1 MIPRRVKYVTPHHY
15 SQIFLKICYL
25 CKKGM
30 KELLP
35 SNVKLRLQCEA
46 CKTKD
51 RQKLGYFLVTKE
63 KLMSWISLVICFL
76 FPQGPHHQSSCQ
88 VNLGP
93 FLWQWISGFSKIMAV
108 YMFAFMVV
116 ENGMT
121 KYMQLE
127 F

>member
-1 MIPRRVKYVTPHHY
+1 MIPRGVKYVTPHHY

-76 FPQGPHHQSSCQ
+76 FPQGPHHQSGCQ

-93 FLWQWISGFSKIMAV
+93 FLDSEFPASVRSWLYICLHLLWSRMA
-108 YMFAFMVV
+108 
-116 ENGMT
+116 
-121 KYMQLE
+121 
-127 F
+127 